1 MKKRVLSLFLAFVLS
16 FSMMPMSAFAEEAG
30 TVTEQEAQ
38 SGEDTVEVFPTGE
51 DTVGVSTSGEDT
63 VEVPTTGED
72 ISGGN
77 AVCEALNGLVAVQAE
92 HEHRLCDGG
101 IPVTGSAGILVG
113 RKPSKRGR
121 IVIRCPVMQV
131 TTI

>member
-38 SGEDTVEVFPTGE
+38 SGEVSTNGE

-63 VEVPTTGED
+63 VGVST
-72 ISGGN
+72 SGGGG
-77 AVCEALNGLVAVQAE
+77 AVP
-92 HEHRLCDGG
+92 H
-101 IPVTGSAGILVG
+101 
-113 RKPSKRGR
+113 
-121 IVIRCPVMQV
+121 
-131 TTI
+131 